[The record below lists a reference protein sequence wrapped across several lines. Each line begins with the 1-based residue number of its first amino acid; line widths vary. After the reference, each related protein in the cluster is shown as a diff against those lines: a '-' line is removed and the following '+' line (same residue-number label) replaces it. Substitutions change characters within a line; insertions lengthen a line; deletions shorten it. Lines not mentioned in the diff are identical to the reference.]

1 VQTLNLV
8 ISLIRNNDLFDTY
21 APRICLLQGQKYHML
36 GRKKEAITCYKGCQY
51 ISNPGSEIDLVARAS
66 LQFIQVAETNKKNLA
81 ERASNVN
88 DIKAELCHTENLLY
102 AAAGRL
108 LEAVTTDSIQRSK

>member
-1 VQTLNLV
+1 
-8 ISLIRNNDLFDTY
+8 
-21 APRICLLQGQKYHML
+21 ML
-36 GRKKEAITCYKGCQY
+36 GRKKDAIACYEACQY

-66 LQFIQVAETNKKNLA
+66 LQFIQVAEMNNKDFA

-108 LEAVTTDSIQRSK
+108 VEAVTTDSIQRSK